1 MPDPSVLLLVIDGVG
16 VSRERTA
23 AIVREVWTNLPR
35 GTRDLLQGQAASVL
49 ERQPAS
55 ELDPGDLARL
65 SVYPVFAGALQAETP
80 FPRALD
86 TLSALRQMHS
96 AAEGTRVHADIRKA
110 IVAEATRS
118 RYIPWTAHA
127 PNVRAIWSNNLTVPT
142 SAAGVWAGY
151 EPMTPPVQG
160 NSETGH
166 QQIGNLRLA
175 LQTPLEI
182 SISIADGSFFT
193 NHALR
198 AAVDRAVASG
208 NTLNFCFLLSGTTG
222 SDGRVHSAWNHLEA
236 FLKLTFQ
243 ECRADPARVRMMAI
257 LDGRDCPGTASI
269 VEEGGIGA
277 YIDRLHALLATF
289 NAEESLAWIIG
300 RGIAMDR
307 DYREPNVRDTF
318 LMLTRARGERVR
330 DFKAAKRFIAGCHSR
345 GVMDTEIPPVI
356 LAPADDHPPTIE
368 PGQAFV
374 DLNFRPD
381 RQRALFASLLGA
393 RPFLENEARSRDRT
407 WSFDWMNPDLH
418 LDMTAIAEYHPIFSA
433 TYRVPVAYPT
443 RPLED
448 NLLSIWDTLLPGERY
463 LLVAESN
470 KSAHMGYFIRGRREN
485 PQAAGSEDRTIIPS
499 FGEAEGI
506 LNDSD
511 FYKTPAMRNN
521 AIADFVVAHLA
532 QQQHRLIC
540 VNLSNCDMIGHLLP
554 GHFEEATRAYEAMDA
569 AVGRIIP
576 IALANHYSVILTADH
591 GNIEDD
597 TSAHSSNDVLTTII
611 SPDHAVSPARR
622 ETFQA
627 RLFDL
632 SWTIGRILGVERQLR
647 THVERHGPAD
657 YGDPFMGR
665 PIASLDDHT

>member
-1 MPDPSVLLLVIDGVG
+1 LPDPNVLLLVLDGVG
-16 VSRERTA
+16 VNRDRTA
-23 AIVREVWTNLPR
+23 AIVREVWSNLPR
-35 GTRDLLQGQAASVL
+35 GTRDLLQSQADSVL
-49 ERQPAS
+49 ERQPVDG
-55 ELDPGDLARL
+55 LDPRGLARL
-65 SVYPVFAGALQAETP
+65 SLYPVFAEALQGETP
-80 FPRALD
+80 FHEALA

-96 AAEGTRVHADIRKA
+96 AAEGTSIHADVHTA
-110 IVAEATRS
+110 IAVEGLRS
-118 RYIPWTAHA
+118 RYVPWAAAA
-127 PNVRAIWSNNLTVPT
+127 PHVRAAWNTDLTMPT

-151 EPMTPPVQG
+151 EKMTPPVQG

-175 LQTPLEI
+175 PQTPLEI
-182 SISIADGSFFT
+182 SLSIADGSFFT
-193 NHALR
+193 NDALR
-198 AAVDRAVASG
+198 TAVDRAVASS
-208 NTLNFCFLLSGTTG
+208 NILNFCILLSGTAGT
-222 SDGRVHSAWNHLEA
+222 DGRVHSAWNHLEA
-236 FLKLTFQ
+236 FLRLTFR
-243 ECRADPARVRMMAI
+243 ECGADPARVRMMAI
-257 LDGRDCPGTASI
+257 LDGRDSPGTASL
-269 VEEGGIGA
+269 VEQDGIGG
-277 YIDRLHALLATF
+277 YVDRLHELLATY

-307 DYREPNVRDTF
+307 DFREPNVRTTF
-318 LMLTRARGERVR
+318 LMLTQAQGEQVRGLEG
-330 DFKAAKRFIAGCHSR
+330 AKRVIARCHSQ
-345 GVMDTEIPPVI
+345 GIMDTEIPPIV
-356 LAPADDHPPTIE
+356 LARSGRRPPAIE

-407 WSFDWMNPDLH
+407 WSFDWMNPDLG
-418 LDMTAIAEYHPIFSA
+418 LDMTSIAEYHPDFST
-433 TYRVPVAYPT
+433 TYHVPAAFPT
-443 RPLED
+443 KPLED
-448 NLLSIWDTLLPGERY
+448 NLLSIWNTLLPDERY

-470 KSAHMGYFIRGRREN
+470 KSAHMGYFMRGRREN
-485 PQAAGSEDRTIIPS
+485 PEAAGAEDRTIIPS

-511 FYKTPAMRNN
+511 FYKTPAMRNT

-554 GHFEEATRAYEAMDA
+554 DRFEEATRAYEAMDA
-569 AVGRIIP
+569 AVGRVVP
-576 IALANHYSVILTADH
+576 IALANHYTVILTADH

-597 TSAHSSNDVLTTII
+597 TSAHSSNDVLTTIM
-611 SPDHAVSPARR
+611 SPDRGVSPARR

-632 SWTIGRILGVERQLR
+632 SWTIGRILGAEQQLR
-647 THVERHGPAD
+647 THVERSGGAD

-665 PIASLDDHT
+665 PIASLDDNA